1 MAPGLARIEVTF
13 LIDANGILSV
23 TARDLQS
30 GKASSVEVQPSYGLT
45 DEQVEQMLLASFD
58 HAEEDILARQLLEAR
73 NEAETILVGTARA
86 LGANGGDE
94 VSREERAAIEK
105 AVAALE
111 EAVRGEDHTRIR
123 DLNGALNEATQP
135 LAERLMDNVVKA
147 ALRNKSVS
155 EALKE

>member
-1 MAPGLARIEVTF
+1 MK
-13 LIDANGILSV
+13 LS
-23 TARDLQS
+23 R
-30 GKASSVEVQPSYGLT
+30 SSPLSRERTSY
-45 DEQVEQMLLASFD
+45 D

-86 LGANGGDE
+86 LGANGSDE
-94 VSREERAAIEK
+94 VSREERAAIEN

-123 DLNGALNEATQP
+123 DLNGALNEATKS